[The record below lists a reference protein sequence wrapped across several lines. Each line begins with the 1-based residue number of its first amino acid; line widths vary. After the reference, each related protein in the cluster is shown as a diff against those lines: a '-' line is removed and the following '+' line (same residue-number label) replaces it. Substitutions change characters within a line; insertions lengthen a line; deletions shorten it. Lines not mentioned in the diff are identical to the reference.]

1 MTAINSNRP
10 VYAAVV
16 ALETADKKDVKAR
29 ASLFM
34 AMRDA
39 GANETTLAKDGGLFA
54 DLKEGVIVGWQGK
67 AFLADLEKD
76 TDGKRMI
83 AGKIVDQFTGK
94 VSTVKQDR
102 TAWVRAIGSKVNKA
116 RNAYLKWATGPVDPA
131 SNPNAGQ
138 GKAREINLRV
148 TEDLGKLF
156 KAVTKDKEAEAPALK
171 CDHGELLAAFQRA
184 LDLVAG
190 KKVDSRTMEA
200 PAKRTKK

>member
-1 MTAINSNRP
+1 MTTTKTNRP

-54 DLKEGVIVGWQGK
+54 DLMEGVIVGWQGA
-67 AFLADLEKD
+67 AFLASLNKD
-76 TDGKRMI
+76 KNGKRMI
-83 AGKIVDQFTGK
+83 TGKLVDQFTGK
-94 VSTVKQDR
+94 ATTVKQDR
-102 TAWVRAIGSKVNKA
+102 TAWVRAIGSKVTKA
-116 RNAYLKWATGPVDPA
+116 RNAYLKWSAGPADGTA
-131 SNPNAGQ
+131 NAGQ
-138 GKAREINLRV
+138 GAAREINLRV

-190 KKVDSRTMEA
+190 KKVDSRTTEA